1 MDNKKTFP
9 TWDDIETIIK
19 NHGKYIVLT
28 SRMKNGELK
37 PYLLG
42 PYKTY
47 EDIEKLQTNCNISIL
62 KVVELASK
70 EHEQVLEYVSK
81 CESEPE
87 RKTKLTKELIE
98 EIQRLANE
106 NVPPKEIAEKY
117 GIARSTVSKY
127 VKKAR

>member
-42 PYKTY
+42 PYKTND
-47 EDIEKLQTNCNISIL
+47 EIEKLQKNHNISIL
-62 KVVELASK
+62 KVFELASK
-70 EHEQVLEYVSK
+70 EHEQVLEYLSSV
-81 CESEPE
+81 
-87 RKTKLTKELIE
+87 
-98 EIQRLANE
+98 
-106 NVPPKEIAEKY
+106 EKQ
-117 GIARSTVSKY
+117 
-127 VKKAR
+127 